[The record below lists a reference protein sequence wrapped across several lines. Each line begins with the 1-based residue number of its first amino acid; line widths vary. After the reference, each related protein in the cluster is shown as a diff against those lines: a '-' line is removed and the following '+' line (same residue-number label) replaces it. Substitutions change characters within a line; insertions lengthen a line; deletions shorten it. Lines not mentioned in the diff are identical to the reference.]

1 MVGSN
6 ISFSHIIAAVD
17 RSVCYDGTLFSKE
30 LIFALTLKLGDS
42 FHLRIVIAVYRLY
55 TTSERRGTNLEFD
68 HIAKSLWHII
78 HVDSQHL
85 KGKL

>member
-42 FHLRIVIAVYRLY
+42 FHLRIVIAVYRLHY
-55 TTSERRGTNLEFD
+55 ERTEGY
-68 HIAKSLWHII
+68 KS
-78 HVDSQHL
+78 
-85 KGKL
+85 